1 MKSNVIYFGGG
12 GKYQKEY
19 EQLFD
24 ELVPMCG
31 NADTVC
37 GEVLRC
43 ASNIYYENYNNGNCN
58 VMSGDGGM
66 CDKYAEAIDNLRVF
80 FNMRQNH
87 DAVKAVKKIQEIYIR
102 EEDYNSAND
111 EVFESLIDYTVEEIL
126 KERSK

>member
-1 MKSNVIYFGGG
+1 MRSNVIYFGGG

-19 EQLFD
+19 EQLFE

-31 NADTVC
+31 KADTVC

-58 VMSGDGGM
+58 VMSENDGM
-66 CDKYAEAIDNLRVF
+66 SDKYAEALDNLCAF

-87 DAVKAVKKIQEIYIR
+87 EAIKVVKKINEIYLR